1 MKRPRRPRQAF
12 ERLLSLKPT
21 AKQRIHALLRHDP
34 ALSSRQLA
42 NAVGCTTAYARIWRR
57 NFFAPSYEIEEPESW
72 PEGDTTSVPP
82 SEDRDK
88 PLPLQVEQSE
98 ERDKRLEGLDKPL
111 PLRVE
116 QS

>member
-21 AKQRIHALLRHDP
+21 AKQRIHALLRRDP

-57 NFFAPSYEIEEPESW
+57 NFFAPSYETEESDSLLERDS
-72 PEGDTTSVPP
+72 TSVP
-82 SEDRDK
+82 SG
-88 PLPLQVEQSE
+88 
-98 ERDKRLEGLDKPL
+98 EGGDVPQ
-111 PLRVE
+111 PIRVE
-116 QS
+116 EKA

>member
-21 AKQRIHALLRHDP
+21 AKQRIHALLRRDP

-57 NFFAPSYEIEEPESW
+57 NFFAPSYETEEPDSLVERDS
-72 PEGDTTSVPP
+72 TSVPS

-88 PLPLQVEQSE
+88 PLS
-98 ERDKRLEGLDKPL
+98 
-111 PLRVE
+111 LRVE
-116 QS
+116 EKA

>member
-12 ERLLSLKPT
+12 ERLFSLKPT

-57 NFFAPSYEIEEPESW
+57 NFFAPTYEIEDPDSL
-72 PEGDTTSVPP
+72 PDRDSTSVVP
-82 SEDRDK
+82 SEDKDMPHEGRDM
-88 PLPLQVEQSE
+88 PLPVEE
-98 ERDKRLEGLDKPL
+98 KA
-111 PLRVE
+111 
-116 QS
+116 

>member
-21 AKQRIHALLRHDP
+21 AKQRIHALLRRDP

-57 NFFAPSYEIEEPESW
+57 NFFGPSYETEEPDSLLERDS
-72 PEGDTTSVPP
+72 TSVPS
-82 SEDRDK
+82 SEGGDV
-88 PLPLQVEQSE
+88 PQPI
-98 ERDKRLEGLDKPL
+98 
-111 PLRVE
+111 RVE
-116 QS
+116 EKA

>member
-12 ERLLSLKPT
+12 ERLFSLKPT

-57 NFFAPSYEIEEPESW
+57 NFFSPAYELENLDNVRERDSASALPSV
-72 PEGDTTSVPP
+72 DTVQTV
-82 SEDRDK
+82 
-88 PLPLQVEQSE
+88 E
-98 ERDKRLEGLDKPL
+98 ERM
-111 PLRVE
+111 
-116 QS
+116 

>member
-12 ERLLSLKPT
+12 ERLFSLKPT

-57 NFFAPSYEIEEPESW
+57 NFFAPTYELEDPDGLQERDS
-72 PEGDTTSVPP
+72 TSTP
-82 SEDRDK
+82 
-88 PLPLQVEQSE
+88 QSE
-98 ERDKRLEGLDKPL
+98 GRDHRDEPL
-111 PLRVE
+111 RSSQPLRVQE
-116 QS
+116 KA

>member
-12 ERLLSLKPT
+12 ERLFSLKPT

-57 NFFAPSYEIEEPESW
+57 NFFAPTYEIEEPDSLLERDS
-72 PEGDTTSVPP
+72 TSVAPG
-82 SEDRDK
+82 EGRDK
-88 PLPLQVEQSE
+88 PQ
-98 ERDKRLEGLDKPL
+98 

-116 QS
+116 EKA